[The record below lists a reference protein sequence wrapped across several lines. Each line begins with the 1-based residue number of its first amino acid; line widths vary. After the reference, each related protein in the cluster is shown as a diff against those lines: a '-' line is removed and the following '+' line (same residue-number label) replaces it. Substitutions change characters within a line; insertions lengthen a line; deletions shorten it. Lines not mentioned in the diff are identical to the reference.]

1 MRKHLAFRVV
11 LVLLV
16 ATLEPAVLAQSP
28 STQPADSKTQ
38 STTEHPAAAARP
50 TLRICAVCIRA
61 HMEFLASDA
70 LQGRGSGT
78 HDELVAATYIASELR
93 QYGIEPAADE
103 GGYIQRAPILRRSLS
118 APPQMKFTTPG
129 DGTSAQEITWTHG
142 KEMLVRY
149 LSQPEFSG
157 PLQKIAAA
165 DIGEAKVQPGAIVF
179 LIPKFLPTTDRSKLQ
194 STILRVISAGATAVL
209 IPVSPERR
217 EHWEEDAKKLPAL
230 PFQLEGTTESE
241 LGGNFNVVVVNEQ
254 AEAVLKELQDGTLL
268 RFEGH
273 AAAPEKGFTWNVV
286 GVLRGRDPRTSV
298 ILLSAHLDHLGIG
311 PAVSGDNIYNGAD
324 DDASGTTAVLELARI
339 LGAGTRPRRTMV
351 FALFGSEEAGGLGS
365 IYFREHPPMPLKEI
379 AANLEFEMVGRP
391 DPKTPHDALWLTGWE
406 RSNLGP
412 ALAAHGANLVADPH
426 PEQGFFRRSDNY
438 VLAKKGV
445 LAQTVS
451 SFGLHNDYHQPSDDL
466 AHIDFAHMT
475 AGIRSMIQPL
485 EWLVNSDFRPRW
497 KPGGRP

>member
-1 MRKHLAFRVV
+1 
-11 LVLLV
+11 
-16 ATLEPAVLAQSP
+16 
-28 STQPADSKTQ
+28 
-38 STTEHPAAAARP
+38 
-50 TLRICAVCIRA
+50 
-61 HMEFLASDA
+61 
-70 LQGRGSGT
+70 
-78 HDELVAATYIASELR
+78 
-93 QYGIEPAADE
+93 
-103 GGYIQRAPILRRSLS
+103 
-118 APPQMKFTTPG
+118 
-129 DGTSAQEITWTHG
+129 
-142 KEMLVRY
+142 
-149 LSQPEFSG
+149 
-157 PLQKIAAA
+157 
-165 DIGEAKVQPGAIVF
+165 
-179 LIPKFLPTTDRSKLQ
+179 
-194 STILRVISAGATAVL
+194 VL

-254 AEAVLKELQDGTLL
+254 AEVVLKELQDGTLL

-286 GVLRGRDPRTSV
+286 GVLRGRDPRKSV

-339 LGAGTRPRRTMV
+339 LGAGTRPRRTVV

-475 AGIRSMIQPL
+475 AWIRSMIQPL